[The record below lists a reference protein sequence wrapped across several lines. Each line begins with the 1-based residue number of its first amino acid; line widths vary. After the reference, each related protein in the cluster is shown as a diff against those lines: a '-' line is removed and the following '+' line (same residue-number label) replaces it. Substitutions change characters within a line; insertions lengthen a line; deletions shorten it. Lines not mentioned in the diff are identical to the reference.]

1 MLGLGPQTIVLV
13 LGVAIVVFP
22 LALLWMASRR
32 RKATR
37 GAKLKILIAHAQI
50 GSFPAKRSLRTH
62 RSRYETGSRCL
73 AIPFDSMSLLIHLT
87 RKQDDE

>member
-1 MLGLGPQTIVLV
+1 MTSALRILLHHTESANPTLVRWIRETIDHMLGLGPQTIVLV

-37 GAKLKILIAHAQI
+37 EQSSK
-50 GSFPAKRSLRTH
+50 S
-62 RSRYETGSRCL
+62 
-73 AIPFDSMSLLIHLT
+73 
-87 RKQDDE
+87 